1 MERKAFL
8 KGGIAA
14 LGVAFVAPLASSCKK
29 ESTTPSTS
37 STSSSSSS
45 SSSSSTT
52 STSCTA
58 TATETGGPYPTKSPS
73 SYVRSNIVDGQT
85 GVALTIK
92 IIINNSNSSC
102 AAVSGAL

>member
-14 LGVAFVAPLASSCKK
+14 LGVAFIAPLASSCKK

-37 STSSSSSS
+37 SSSS
-45 SSSSSTT
+45 T

-73 SYVRSNIVDGQT
+73 SYVRSNIVDGQV

-102 AAVSGAL
+102 AAVSGALVDIW